1 MREIQPKD
9 RKMNAQT
16 QKELPNAPDS
26 AWWLAPYLEFGT
38 REIFGSRKKH
48 IRKTGIKEG
57 DTVLEVGCGTGFFTV
72 EISKLVGP
80 TGRVYAVDVQP
91 QMIKKIE
98 RRIKSQQ
105 LTNVVPI
112 LTGSTKIPLDAN
124 SVDVIYA
131 ANVFEE
137 IEIEGLTEAT
147 LTELDRLC
155 RRGGFIFI
163 HDHKLSRRR
172 HMFEKVKKILAQ
184 KEFSVTQ
191 DTDSLVSR
199 FIKLQKQ

>member
-1 MREIQPKD
+1 MK
-9 RKMNAQT
+9 AQT

-38 REIFGSRKKH
+38 RQIFGSRKKH
-48 IRKTGIKEG
+48 IRKTGIKKG

-80 TGRVYAVDVQP
+80 TGRVYAIDVQP

-98 RRIKSQQ
+98 RRIKDQQ
-105 LTNVVPI
+105 LTNIIPI
-112 LTGSTKIPLDAN
+112 LTGSAKIPLESN
-124 SVDVIYA
+124 SIDVIYA

-147 LTELDRLC
+147 LMELDRLC
-155 RRGGFIFI
+155 RKGGFIFI
-163 HDHKLSRRR
+163 QDHKLSRRR
-172 HMFEKVKKILAQ
+172 HMFEKVKRILVL
-184 KEFSVTQ
+184 KNFSVTLE
-191 DTDSLVSR
+191 TESLISR
-199 FIKLQKQ
+199 FVKLHKR